1 LPEPTAEK
9 ESFDAVVVGSGFG
22 GAVAAFRLSEA
33 GLSVLVLE
41 RGVPYPPGAF
51 PRTPRAMKE
60 NFWAP
65 ASGLLGLFEVWSFA
79 HVTAIVSSGLGGGS
93 LIYANVLLRK
103 PPDTF
108 GGWPLDAA
116 ALAPH
121 YDNVEKV
128 LLPHPYPGDVEPYA
142 STPKTR
148 EFARAAAAAGLEVQR
163 PPLAIAFAAGDGAPA
178 PGVTLPPDDNLH
190 GRERRTCRLCGEC
203 DVGCNEGAKHTLDF
217 NYLSAAVR
225 QGAHVRT
232 CCEAVGV
239 APEPAGGGY
248 AVRYLQHVSARGAHP
263 EHLLDPTRERDR
275 TVSGKIVVLAAGSLG
290 STRLLLSSRAAL
302 PGLSAQLGHR
312 FSSNGDMFSVA
323 RDCRTGNGR
332 RRRRRPGRR
341 LDPSV
346 GPVITLSASG
356 RNGHHVWLQDAGGP
370 ATSEWLWQGLEMPAD
385 LWGMRG
391 VVWRRVMAK
400 LLRRRRETRLG
411 PDLSRLLGSTRSSSS
426 MLPLLH
432 MGLDVPGGRLRL
444 QGDALEL
451 DWSPAGES
459 APYFRAS
466 ADAARRVTA
475 ELGGRLQP
483 RRLPRGGRVPTVHPV
498 GGCAMGTSASEGV
511 VDTWGEV
518 FGRRGLFV
526 ADGAVLPGPVGP
538 NPSLTIA
545 ALADRFAARMVE
557 RAQEGA

>member
-1 LPEPTAEK
+1 LSDSSGKTEH
-9 ESFDAVVVGSGFG
+9 FDAVVVGSGFG
-22 GAVAAFRLSEA
+22 GAVAAHRLSEA
-33 GLSVLVLE
+33 RLSVLVLE

-51 PRTPRAMKE
+51 PRTPRGIKE

-65 ASGLLGLFEVWSFA
+65 ASGLLGLFEVWSFS

-108 GGWPLDAA
+108 DGWPLDYA

-121 YDNVEKV
+121 YRNAEEV
-128 LLPHPYPGDVEPYA
+128 LRPRPFPDVEPYA
-142 STPKTR
+142 SAPKTL
-148 EFARAAAAAGLEVQR
+148 EFARAAAAAGLKVER
-163 PPLAIAFAAGDGAPA
+163 PPLAIAFAAGDGPPA
-178 PGVTLPPDDNLH
+178 PNVTLPPDHNLH

-225 QGAHVRT
+225 QGAQVRT

-239 APEPAGGGY
+239 APTRAGGY
-248 AVRYLQHVSARGAHP
+248 TVRYLQHVSARGDHP
-263 EHLLDPTRERDR
+263 EHLLDPTRELDR
-275 TVSGKIVVLAAGSLG
+275 TVEGKIVVLAAGSLG
-290 STRLLLSSRAAL
+290 STRLLLSSRAVL
-302 PGLSAQLGHR
+302 PGLSEQLGRR
-312 FSSNGDMFSVA
+312 FSSNGDMFTVA
-323 RDCRTGNGR
+323 RDCRVGNGR
-332 RRRRRPGRR
+332 RRRKRPGRR
-341 LDPSV
+341 LDPSF
-346 GPVITLSASG
+346 GPVITLSASS
-356 RNGHHVWLQDAGGP
+356 RNGHDLWLQDAGGP

-391 VVWRRVMAK
+391 VVVRRVMAR
-400 LLRRRRETRLG
+400 LLRRPRETRLG
-411 PDLSRLLGSTRSSSS
+411 PDLARLMGSTRSSSA

-451 DWSPAGES
+451 DWSPNGES

-466 ADAARRVTA
+466 REAGERVA
-475 ELGGRLQP
+475 GELGGRL
-483 RRLPRGGRVPTVHPV
+483 RFARKGRTPTVHPV

-526 ADGAVLPGPVGP
+526 TDGAVLPGPVGP

-557 RAQEGA
+557 RAREGA

>member
-1 LPEPTAEK
+1 MPEPTGKTER
-9 ESFDAVVVGSGFG
+9 FDAVVVGSGFG
-22 GAVAAFRLSEA
+22 GAVTAFRLSEA
-33 GLSVLVLE
+33 GLSVLVLA

-51 PRTPRAMKE
+51 PRTPRGIKG

-65 ASGLLGLFEVWSFA
+65 ASGLLGLFEVWSFQ
-79 HVTAIVSSGLGGGS
+79 HVTAIVASGLGGGS

-108 GGWPLDAA
+108 DGWPLDHD
-116 ALAPH
+116 ALEPH
-121 YDNVEKV
+121 YRNVEDV
-128 LLPHPYPGDVEPYA
+128 LRPQPFPGDVEPYA
-142 STPKTR
+142 STPKTV

-163 PPLAIAFAAGDGAPA
+163 PPLAIAFAAGDGPPV
-178 PGVTLPPDDNLH
+178 PGVTLAPDQNLH

-203 DVGCNEGAKHTLDF
+203 NVGCNEGAKHTLDF

-225 QGAHVRT
+225 QGAQIRT
-232 CCEAVGV
+232 CCEAVGL
-239 APEPAGGGY
+239 APDPAGGY

-263 EHLLDPTRERDR
+263 EHLLDPTREGDR
-275 TVSGKIVVLAAGSLG
+275 TVSGKILVLAAGTLG
-290 STRLLLSSRAAL
+290 STRLLLGSRAVL
-302 PGLSAQLGHR
+302 PGLSAQLGRR

-341 LDPSV
+341 LDPSF
-346 GPVITLSASG
+346 GPVITISASRRYG
-356 RNGHHVWLQDAGGP
+356 QGVWLQDAGGP
-370 ATSEWLWQGLEMPAD
+370 VWSEWLWQGLELPAD
-385 LWGMRG
+385 LWGMGG
-391 VVWRRVMAK
+391 VVMRRAMATI
-400 LLRRRRETRLG
+400 LGRRRETRLG
-411 PDLSRLLGSTRSSSS
+411 PVLSRMLGSTRSSSA

-451 DWSPAGES
+451 DWSPGGES

-466 ADAARRVTA
+466 RDAARRVA
-475 ELGGRLQP
+475 GELGGRLRP
-483 RRLPRGGRVPTVHPV
+483 RRLPRAGRIPTVHPV
-498 GGCAMGTSASEGV
+498 GGCAMGASASEGV

-526 ADGAVLPGPVGP
+526 ADGAVMPGPVGP

-545 ALADRFAARMVE
+545 ALADRFSARMVE
-557 RAQEGA
+557 RAREKA

>member
-1 LPEPTAEK
+1 LSEPTGEN
-9 ESFDAVVVGSGFG
+9 EHFDAVVVGSGFG

-33 GLSVLVLE
+33 DLSVLVLE

-51 PRTPRAMKE
+51 PRTPRGIKE

-65 ASGLLGLFEVWSFA
+65 ASGLLGLFEVWSFS
-79 HVTAIVSSGLGGGS
+79 HVTAIVASGLGGGS

-108 GGWPLDAA
+108 DGWPLDYA

-121 YDNVEKV
+121 YVNVEEV
-128 LLPHPYPGDVEPYA
+128 LRPEPFPGDVEPYA

-148 EFARAAAAAGLEVQR
+148 EFARAAAAAGLEVER
-163 PPLAIAFAAGDGAPA
+163 PPLAIAFAAGEGPPA
-178 PGVTLPPDDNLH
+178 PGVTLAPDDNLH
-190 GRERRTCRLCGEC
+190 GRERRTCRLLGEC

-225 QGAHVRT
+225 QGAQVRT

-239 APEPAGGGY
+239 APDRQGGY
-248 AVRYLQHVSARGAHP
+248 SVRYVQHVSARAAHP
-263 EHLLDPTRERDR
+263 EHLLDPTQELDR
-275 TVSGKIVVLAAGSLG
+275 TVRGKIVVLAAGTLG
-290 STRLLLSSRAAL
+290 STRLLLSNRAVL
-302 PGLSAQLGHR
+302 PGLSPQLGQR
-312 FSSNGDMFSVA
+312 FSSNGDMFTVA

-341 LDPSV
+341 LDPSF
-346 GPVITLSASG
+346 GPVITLSASS
-356 RNGHHVWLQDAGGP
+356 RNGHDLWLQDAGGP
-370 ATSEWLWQGLEMPAD
+370 AISEWLWQGLEAPAD

-391 VVWRRVMAK
+391 VVWRRVMAR

-411 PDLSRLLGSTRSSSS
+411 PDLSRLLGSTRSSSA

-451 DWSPAGES
+451 DWSPDGES

-466 ADAARRVTA
+466 REAGERVA
-475 ELGGRLQP
+475 GELGGRL
-483 RRLPRGGRVPTVHPV
+483 RFARKGRTPTVHPV
-498 GGCAMGTSASEGV
+498 GGCAMGTSPTEGV

-518 FGRRGLFV
+518 FDRPGLFV

-545 ALADRFAARMVE
+545 ALADRFSARMIE
-557 RAQEGA
+557 RAREGS

>member
-1 LPEPTAEK
+1 MPDSSRKTEH
-9 ESFDAVVVGSGFG
+9 FDAVVVGSGFG
-22 GAVAAFRLSEA
+22 GAVAAYRLSEA
-33 GLSVLVLE
+33 RLSVLVLE

-51 PRTPRAMKE
+51 PRTPRGIKE

-108 GGWPLDAA
+108 DGWPLDYA

-121 YDNVEKV
+121 YDNAEEV
-128 LLPHPYPGDVEPYA
+128 LRPQPFPDVEPYA
-142 STPKTR
+142 STPKTV
-148 EFARAAAAAGLEVQR
+148 EFARAAAAAGLEVER
-163 PPLAIAFAAGDGAPA
+163 PPLAIAFAAGDGP
-178 PGVTLPPDDNLH
+178 PVPNVTLPPDDNLH

-203 DVGCNEGAKHTLDF
+203 DVGCNEGAKNTLDF

-225 QGAHVRT
+225 QGAQVRT

-239 APEPAGGGY
+239 APDGAGGY
-248 AVRYLQHVSARGAHP
+248 AVRYLQHVGARDGHP
-263 EHLLDPTRERDR
+263 EHLLDPTRELDR
-275 TVSGKIVVLAAGSLG
+275 TVRGKIVVLAAGSLG
-290 STRLLLSSRAAL
+290 STRLLLSSRAGL
-302 PGLSAQLGHR
+302 PGLSEQLGRR
-312 FSSNGDMFSVA
+312 FSSNGDMFTVA
-323 RDCRTGNGR
+323 RDCRAGNGR
-332 RRRRRPGRR
+332 RRRKRPGRR

-346 GPVITLSASG
+346 GPVITLSASR
-356 RNGHHVWLQDAGGP
+356 RNGHRLWLQDAGGP
-370 ATSEWLWQGLEMPAD
+370 AISEWLWQGLEMPAD

-391 VVWRRVMAK
+391 VVVRRVMAR

-411 PDLSRLLGSTRSSSS
+411 PDLARLMGSTRSSSA

-451 DWSPAGES
+451 DWSPTGES

-466 ADAARRVTA
+466 REAGEQVAG
-475 ELGGRLQP
+475 ELGGRLRFA
-483 RRLPRGGRVPTVHPV
+483 RRGRTPTVHPV
-498 GGCAMGTSASEGV
+498 GGCAMGTNAREGV

-557 RAQEGA
+557 RARESG

>member
-1 LPEPTAEK
+1 
-9 ESFDAVVVGSGFG
+9 
-22 GAVAAFRLSEA
+22 
-33 GLSVLVLE
+33 
-41 RGVPYPPGAF
+41 
-51 PRTPRAMKE
+51 M
-60 NFWAP
+60 
-65 ASGLLGLFEVWSFA
+65 
-79 HVTAIVSSGLGGGS
+79 
-93 LIYANVLLRK
+93 
-103 PPDTF
+103 
-108 GGWPLDAA
+108 
-116 ALAPH
+116 
-121 YDNVEKV
+121 
-128 LLPHPYPGDVEPYA
+128 
-142 STPKTR
+142 
-148 EFARAAAAAGLEVQR
+148 EFARAAAAAGLEVER
-163 PPLAIAFAAGDGAPA
+163 PPLAIAFAAGDGP
-178 PGVTLPPDDNLH
+178 PVPNVTLPPDDNLH

-203 DVGCNEGAKHTLDF
+203 DVGCNEGAKNTLDF

-225 QGAHVRT
+225 QGAQVRT

-239 APEPAGGGY
+239 APDGAGGY
-248 AVRYLQHVSARGAHP
+248 AVRYLQHVGARDGHP
-263 EHLLDPTRERDR
+263 EHLLDPTRELDR
-275 TVSGKIVVLAAGSLG
+275 TVRGKIVVLAAGSLG

-302 PGLSAQLGHR
+302 PGLSEQLGRR
-312 FSSNGDMFSVA
+312 FSSNGDMFTVA
-323 RDCRTGNGR
+323 RDCRAGNGR
-332 RRRRRPGRR
+332 RRRKRPGRR

-346 GPVITLSASG
+346 GPVITLSASR
-356 RNGHHVWLQDAGGP
+356 RNGHRLWLQDAGGP

-391 VVWRRVMAK
+391 VVVRRVMAR

-411 PDLSRLLGSTRSSSS
+411 PDLARLMGSTRSSSA

-451 DWSPAGES
+451 DWSPTGES

-466 ADAARRVTA
+466 REAGEQVAG
-475 ELGGRLQP
+475 ELGGRLRFA
-483 RRLPRGGRVPTVHPV
+483 RRGRTPTVHPV
-498 GGCAMGTSASEGV
+498 GGCAMGTNAREGV

-557 RAQEGA
+557 RARESG

>member
-1 LPEPTAEK
+1 MPDSSRKTEH
-9 ESFDAVVVGSGFG
+9 FDAVVVGSGFG
-22 GAVAAFRLSEA
+22 GAVAAHRLREA
-33 GLSVLVLE
+33 RLSVLVLE

-51 PRTPRAMKE
+51 PRTPRGIKE

-65 ASGLLGLFEVWSFA
+65 ASGLLGLFEVLSFA

-108 GGWPLDAA
+108 DGWPLDYA

-121 YDNVEKV
+121 YDNVEDV
-128 LLPHPYPGDVEPYA
+128 LRPQPFPDVEPYA
-142 STPKTR
+142 STPKTV
-148 EFARAAAAAGLEVQR
+148 EFARAAAAAGLEVER
-163 PPLAIAFAAGDGAPA
+163 PPLAIAFAAGKGP
-178 PGVTLPPDDNLH
+178 PVPNVTLPPDGNLH

-203 DVGCNEGAKHTLDF
+203 DVGCNEGAKNTLDF

-225 QGAHVRT
+225 QGAQIRT

-239 APEPAGGGY
+239 APDGEGGY
-248 AVRYLQHVSARGAHP
+248 AVRYLQHVGARDGHP
-263 EHLLDPTRERDR
+263 EHLLDPTRELDR
-275 TVSGKIVVLAAGSLG
+275 TVRGKIVVLAAGSLG
-290 STRLLLSSRAAL
+290 STRLLLSSRAVL
-302 PGLSAQLGHR
+302 PGLSEQLGRR
-312 FSSNGDMFSVA
+312 FSSNGDMFTVA
-323 RDCRTGNGR
+323 RDCRAGNGR
-332 RRRRRPGRR
+332 RRRKRPGRR

-346 GPVITLSASG
+346 GPVITLSASR
-356 RNGHHVWLQDAGGP
+356 RNGHRLWLQDAGGP

-391 VVWRRVMAK
+391 VVARRVMAR

-411 PDLSRLLGSTRSSSS
+411 PDLARLMGSTRSSSA

-451 DWSPAGES
+451 DWSPTGES

-466 ADAARRVTA
+466 REAGERVA
-475 ELGGRLQP
+475 GELGGRL
-483 RRLPRGGRVPTVHPV
+483 RFARKGRTPTVHPV
-498 GGCAMGTSASEGV
+498 GGCAMGTNAREGV

-557 RAQEGA
+557 RARESG